1 MRNIKKVSNAQLRA
15 SIIQSLEHN
24 VEAVDYVENE
34 LNRLNDLLKYRE
46 DDVELSR
53 KIHILEYIKFSL
65 LYIDDCYNKS
75 LKKIGG

>member
-1 MRNIKKVSNAQLRA
+1 MKIKKNVSKGELKA

-24 VEAVDYVENE
+24 TEAIDYVENE
-34 LNRLNDLLKYRE
+34 INRLKDLLIYRE
-46 DDVELSR
+46 KDEELSR
-53 KIHILEYIKFSL
+53 VIKILEYIKFSL